1 MYARAVRARRG
12 FSLVELVLAIVVMGI
27 ALAAATTLF
36 VVTTRHSADP
46 MIQQQAQ
53 LIAESY
59 LDEILIKRFYDP
71 DTGNVCPAAEGGGRS
86 AYDNVCDYNN
96 INGDGGAP
104 GEAPRDQFGTAIA
117 ALSGYTVQVTVDNA
131 ASLNG
136 TTNADGIKVLRVD
149 VTVTGPGGA
158 SVTLSGY
165 RTNYECNS
173 AAALDPECK
182 P

>member
-1 MYARAVRARRG
+1 MYARRAWRG
-12 FSLVELVLAIVVMGI
+12 FSLVELVLAIAVMGI
-27 ALAAATTLF
+27 TLAAATSIF
-36 VVTTRHSADP
+36 VVTTQHSADP

-53 LIAESY
+53 LVAESY

-71 DTGNVCPAAEGGGRS
+71 DTSNVCPAAEGGGRS
-86 AYDNVCDYNN
+86 AYDNVCDYN
-96 INGDGGAP
+96 GLSGAP
-104 GEAPRDQFGTAIA
+104 QDQFGNAIA
-117 ALSGYTVQVTVDNA
+117 ALSDYNVQVAVDNA

-173 AAALDPECK
+173 AAALNPECK
-182 P
+182 GL

>member
-1 MYARAVRARRG
+1 MYARAARARRG

-71 DTGNVCPAAEGGGRS
+71 DTNTVCTGTTAGETRLT
-86 AYDNVCDYNN
+86 YDNVCDYNGLN
-96 INGDGGAP
+96 
-104 GEAPRDQFGTAIA
+104 EAPFA
-117 ALSGYTVQVTVDNA
+117 GYTVQVSVANAGVALNGIDNA
-131 ASLNG
+131 
-136 TTNADGIKVLRVD
+136 TVIRVLRVD
-149 VTVTGPGGA
+149 VTATGPAGT
-158 SVTLSGY
+158 SVTLSAY
-165 RTNYECNS
+165 RTNYECN
-173 AAALDPECK
+173 AAGNPECK
-182 P
+182 PL